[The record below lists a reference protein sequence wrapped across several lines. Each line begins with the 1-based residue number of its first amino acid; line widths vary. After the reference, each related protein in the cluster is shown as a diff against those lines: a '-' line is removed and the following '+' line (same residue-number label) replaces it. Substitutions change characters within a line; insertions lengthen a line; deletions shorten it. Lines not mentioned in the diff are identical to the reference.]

1 MGEQTER
8 FVEVDGAKL
17 WTSRQGEG
25 FPVLLSS
32 GGPGCC
38 DYLAPVAG
46 LMDDL
51 TEVLRW
57 EQRGCGRSEA
67 VEPYDLARCLA
78 DLEGLRKTFGLE
90 RWIIGGHSWGANLA
104 LIYALEYP
112 EHTAA
117 VIHLSGTSFDE
128 DWKAA
133 YHEGLETRGE
143 RQPDYAYPPNM
154 EVNRKVNASHKLY
167 LRDPALQERVRAL
180 QIPVLVVHGDRDIR
194 PTDMAERL
202 AAMLSQVRL
211 EIIPEA
217 EHVLWPTHTTELRQ
231 ILRDFLQELTTSG
244 RI

>member
-1 MGEQTER
+1 MPEQTEQLI
-8 FVEVDGAKL
+8 EVAGAKL
-17 WTSRQGEG
+17 WTTRQGEG

-38 DYLAPVAG
+38 DYLAPVAA
-46 LMDDL
+46 MIDDL
-51 TEVLRW
+51 AEVFRW

-67 VEPYDLARCLA
+67 AELYSLEQCLD

-90 RWIIGGHSWGANLA
+90 RWVIGGHSWGANLG

-112 EHTAA
+112 ERTAA

-154 EVNRKVNASHKLY
+154 EVNRLVNASHKLY
-167 LRDPALQERVRAL
+167 LRDPALPGRVKAL

-202 AAMLSQVRL
+202 AAMLPQGRL

-217 EHVLWPTHTTELRQ
+217 EHVLWLTHAAELRR
-231 ILRDFLQELTTSG
+231 ILRDFLQELKEAG
-244 RI
+244 RL